1 MLLEREAPLDQIRH
15 AHEEAMSAGGRL
27 VLVMGEA
34 GIGKTAL
41 IEAFIAGCARNCAVY
56 RGGCEAL
63 FTPRPLGP
71 LFDIAAQLGGE
82 LLAMLRSDTDNHRIY
97 AHFLALITR
106 PEFAGSVF
114 VFEDIHWADAATMDL
129 LKYIG
134 RRITQSNCLILAS
147 YRDDEIGATHPL
159 NHVIGDLPR
168 PLTRRI
174 HLAPLSVGGI
184 AELGG
189 CDQRRARE
197 ILRVTDGNPFFV
209 HELLSS
215 AGHGVPATVT
225 DAILAKAAR
234 LSDDARLLL
243 NLVSVAPGKCE
254 LSILEG
260 AFSNALQLIDE
271 CAELGLLTIDGPYVA
286 FRHELARLA
295 VEDALPAGQRSRCNA
310 LMLAEIRA
318 RMPDALARLA
328 HHADMAGDNDAVQ
341 QYAPAAA
348 RQAARLGAHREAVA
362 LYRQA
367 LQSAGALD
375 ERRRAELMADL
386 AYEFYVT
393 GKISDAIDTHR
404 RCLELW
410 KQCGDEVR
418 QARSLRWLSR
428 LHWFLGK
435 RDAAE
440 HYAEQALHASE
451 ALDDKREYAMACSNR
466 AQLYMLDSDAD
477 QTVAWA
483 GRAIELAECLGDI
496 ETLAHALNNLGTAL
510 GQRSPDE
517 GRPHLERSLRLAL
530 ENDFQ
535 EHVARA
541 YTNLSSIAVATKR
554 YDDARRYLDAG
565 LEYTAERDLDSWL
578 YYMQGWRARLRLETG
593 DWDAAADDAM
603 TVVHNSQGATLVV
616 SPALTAL
623 AILRLRRGDPDFE
636 SVLEQAFAC
645 IAEAREVQRVGPL
658 MAARAE
664 LAWLTGSAAADA
676 AVIVDT
682 RDWALRQHERW
693 ITGELC
699 AWLRR
704 LGIDDALPD
713 DLPAPYDLLLRRGDW
728 AGAAAAWQELGC
740 PYEAALALAEG
751 DEGARRTALDRFT
764 ALGAEP
770 AADRLRRALR
780 AAGVRNLP
788 KRQRRSTRDNP
799 GGLTNRQVAV
809 LAALAEGLSD
819 AEIATRLFISPRTV
833 GHHVSA
839 ILGKLGVQSRTEAA
853 VAARD
858 LGVTARK

>member
-1 MLLEREAPLDQIRH
+1 MLLERQAPLDQIRQ
-15 AHEEAMSAGGRL
+15 AHEEATSDSGRL

-34 GIGKTAL
+34 GIGKTSL
-41 IEAFIAGCARNCAVY
+41 IEAFVDSCPTNNAVY

-63 FTPRPLGP
+63 FTARPLGP
-71 LFDIAAQLGGE
+71 LFDIAGQLGGD
-82 LLAMLRSDTDNHRIY
+82 LLAMLRSDADNHRIY

-106 PEFAGSVF
+106 PESAGSVF

-129 LKYIG
+129 LKYVG
-134 RRITQSNCLILAS
+134 RRIMQSNCLVLAS
-147 YRDDEIGATHPL
+147 YRDDEIGPAHPL

-174 HLAPLSVGGI
+174 HLEPLSVDAI
-184 AELGG
+184 AELGN
-189 CDQRRARE
+189 CDRRKARD

-215 AGHGVPATVT
+215 TGRGVPATVT

-234 LSDDARLLL
+234 LTDDARRLL
-243 NLVSVAPGKCE
+243 NLVSVVPGKCE
-254 LSILEG
+254 LKIVEG
-260 AFSNALQLIDE
+260 AFANALELTDE

-295 VEDALPAGQRSRCNA
+295 IEDALPAGQRTRWNA
-310 LMLAEIRA
+310 HMLAEIRT

-328 HHADMAGDNDAVQ
+328 HHADVAGDSAAVL

-362 LYRQA
+362 LFRQA
-367 LQSAGALD
+367 LQCADALD
-375 ERRRAELMADL
+375 DRQRAELLANL

-393 GKISDAIDTHR
+393 GKIDDAIDAHR

-410 KQCGDEVR
+410 RQCGDEFH

-440 HYAEQALHASE
+440 RYAEQALSASE
-451 ALDDKREYAMACSNR
+451 ALDDRREYAMACSNR
-466 AQLYMLDSDAD
+466 AQLHMLGSESELA
-477 QTVAWA
+477 VEWA
-483 GRAIELAECLGDI
+483 SRAIDLAERLGDV

-510 GQRSPDE
+510 GNESPDE
-517 GRPHLERSLRLAL
+517 GLPCLERSLRLSL

-541 YTNLSSIAVATKR
+541 YTNLGSISVSAKR
-554 YDDARRYLDAG
+554 YDDARRHLDAG
-565 LEYTAERDLDSWL
+565 LEYTADRDLDSWL

-593 DWDAAADDAM
+593 DWNGAADDA
-603 TVVHNSQGATLVV
+603 TAVVHDYRGATLVI

-636 SVLEQAFAC
+636 AALEQAFAA
-645 IAEAREVQRVGPL
+645 IADAHELQRIGPL
-658 MAARAE
+658 MAATAE
-664 LAWLTGSAAADA
+664 RAWLTDSVLNDTRG
-676 AVIVDT
+676 IVDT
-682 RDWALRQHERW
+682 RDWAVRVNERW
-693 ITGELC
+693 IVGELS
-699 AWLRR
+699 AWLCK
-704 LGIDDALPD
+704 LGIDDTLPD
-713 DLPAPYDLLLRRGDW
+713 DLPVPYDLLLRQADW
-728 AGAAAAWQELGC
+728 AGAAAAWEGLGC

-751 DEGARRTALDRFT
+751 DEAARRSALDRFA

-770 AADRLRRALR
+770 AAARLRRDLR

-799 GGLTNRQVAV
+799 GGLTNRQLAV

-819 AEIATRLFISPRTV
+819 AEIASRLFISPRTV

-839 ILGKLGVQSRTEAA
+839 ILGKLEVQSRTEAA
-853 VAARD
+853 VAARR
-858 LGVTARK
+858 LGVTAEK